1 MSTVNTDTKKRA
13 YSAPLMHVVM
23 NAGNL
28 SNEQMINLSI
38 DEMESYMN
46 QCRQAEYAMR
56 FKANPNFLCRQVAD
70 EALLVPVGPAAQYFN
85 GMISID
91 EVSYFLWQHLQEY
104 TTIPQ
109 LISQAQQEYNDPKG
123 LMELDVREY
132 IFGFLN
138 NNLIIK
144 EK

>member
-1 MSTVNTDTKKRA
+1 
-13 YSAPLMHVVM
+13 
-23 NAGNL
+23 
-28 SNEQMINLSI
+28 
-38 DEMESYMN
+38 
-46 QCRQAEYAMR
+46 
-56 FKANPNFLCRQVAD
+56 
-70 EALLVPVGPAAQYFN
+70 
-85 GMISID
+85 MISID